1 MIRSLLLALLAV
13 SLGGTASAQDASFV
27 LAEPSPALGVSHVL
41 ETEGVVRDLVAAL
54 PEGTVV
60 QPVQVQRDGLRVQD
74 AVLIGLAGATA
85 TTLVFSAAG
94 NWDSPTPL
102 VLMPFITSGTIYG
115 TGQALG
121 YDGDALAT
129 IGAASATALAGI
141 AIMATSPNTDAW
153 ISEQVLLG
161 AMVYAFGTPI
171 AAFSAYA
178 LTLPPPTGVDGNPI
192 PTVGLRVGL

>member
-1 MIRSLLLALLAV
+1 MIRSLLLVLLAV
-13 SLGGTASAQDASFV
+13 SFGGTASAQDASFV
-27 LAEPSPALGVSHVL
+27 LAEPSPALGVSHAM
-41 ETEGVVRDLVAAL
+41 ERDGEIRDLVTAL

-60 QPVQVQRDGLRVQD
+60 QPVQVHRDGLRVQD

-102 VLMPFITSGTIYG
+102 VMMPFITSGTIYG

-121 YDGDALAT
+121 YDGDFLSTLGGASLVAT
-129 IGAASATALAGI
+129 VGV
-141 AIMATSPNTDAW
+141 AIMFTAPNEL
-153 ISEQVLLG
+153 ISEQFLLG
-161 AMVYAFGTPI
+161 AMVYAFGTPA

-178 LTLPPPTGVDGNPI
+178 LTLPPPTGVDGEPI
-192 PTVGLRVGL
+192 PAVGLRVGL